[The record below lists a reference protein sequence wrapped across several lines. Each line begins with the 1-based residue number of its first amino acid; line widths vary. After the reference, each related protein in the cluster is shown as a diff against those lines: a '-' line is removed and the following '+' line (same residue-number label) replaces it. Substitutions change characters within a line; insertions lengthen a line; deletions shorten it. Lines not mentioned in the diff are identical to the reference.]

1 MPENNNNISPQAKT
15 VTEATRGLVLKE
27 TTIFERSSP
36 GRNGFDLPP
45 LEVPRKLPPKY
56 ARETSAEL
64 PEVGELEVVRHFS
77 RLSTW
82 NYAIDLGTFPLGSCT
97 MKYNPR
103 INEEVAI
110 IPGLSEIHPET
121 PPELCQGALE
131 LIYRLENALCQISGL
146 DECSVQP
153 AAGAH
158 GEFTGLS
165 LIHAFHEKHGSSR
178 KLVLIP
184 DTAHGTNPASCVLAG
199 YQAITLKSSPNG
211 TVSTETVAEAI
222 DKYGRDIA
230 ALMVTNP
237 NTNGLFES
245 NIVEIAELIHSIGAQ
260 LYMDGANMNAILGV
274 AKPRD
279 MGVDVMQYN
288 LHKTFSTPH
297 GGGGPGAGP
306 VAVKAHLAPYLPGPR
321 VRLVDKRY
329 VLETT
334 TESIGKVKAGFGNF
348 GVAVRALAYIL
359 AHGSDGLKKVSRAAV
374 LNANYLR
381 ARLSEHYQVA
391 YSTPNFHECV
401 FTDAKQQKE
410 GGVKTLQIAKALIDE
425 GFHPPTIYFPL
436 TVPGAMLVEPTE
448 TESLQ
453 ELDKLVDALVRI
465 ASRIQSKEESFD
477 NSPTKTIVERVDEVG
492 AARRPVLSLDD
503 RGR

>member
-1 MPENNNNISPQAKT
+1 MNLWRFSP
-15 VTEATRGLVLKE
+15 VTENQATTGLILKE
-27 TTIFERSSP
+27 STIFERSSP
-36 GRNGFDLPP
+36 GRVGFELPP
-45 LEVPRKLPPKY
+45 QDVPKRTPIRHARKRP
-56 ARETSAEL
+56 AEL
-64 PEVGELEVVRHFS
+64 PEVSELDVVRHFT

-103 INEEVAI
+103 INEEI
-110 IPGLSEIHPET
+110 SMLPGLADIHPET

-131 LIYRLENALCQISGL
+131 ILWRLEKMLCDISGL
-146 DECSVQP
+146 DECSLQP

-158 GEFTGLS
+158 GEFTGLT
-165 LIHAFHEKHGSSR
+165 LIRAFHESHGSSR

-184 DTAHGTNPASCVLAG
+184 DIAHGTNPASCTLAG
-199 YQAITLKSSPNG
+199 YEAVTLKSSPTTG
-211 TVSTETVAEAI
+211 VVGLDVVQEAI
-222 DKYGRDIA
+222 ETYGRDIA
-230 ALMVTNP
+230 AMMVTNP
-237 NTNGLFES
+237 NTAGLFEA
-245 NIVEIAELIHSIGAQ
+245 NIVEIAELLHGIGAQ

-306 VAVKAHLAPYLPGPR
+306 VAVRSHLAKYLPSPR
-321 VRLVDKRY
+321 INFAEGKY
-329 VLETT
+329 ILETSP
-334 TESIGKVKAGFGNF
+334 ESIGKVKAFFGNF
-348 GVAVRALAYIL
+348 GMAVRALAYIL
-359 AHGSDGLKKVSRAAV
+359 NHGSDGLKKVSRAAV

-391 YSTPNFHECV
+391 YATPNFHECALS
-401 FTDAKQQKE
+401 DSKQLKSK
-410 GGVKTLQIAKALIDE
+410 GVKTLQIAKALIDQ

-436 TVPGAMLVEPTE
+436 VIPGAMLLEPTE
-448 TESLQ
+448 TESLR
-453 ELDKLVDALVRI
+453 ELDQLADALIEI
-465 ASRIQSKEESFD
+465 ARKIESGEERFD
-477 NSPTKTIVERVDEVG
+477 NAPTKTVVAKVDEVA

-503 RGR
+503 RPR